1 MEWTLTRIKLCPI
14 FPLKFFDVMQ
24 NNGNP
29 KRGAKISPLIYSY
42 VDSILNWTLSILSS
56 VLICKDVQVSTEQ
69 PPVEWRLSSGILF
82 VPSTH
87 FFFLSWKIKGGRS
100 EDICV
105 WSVCV
110 CVCVVWGRRRDWDR
124 DKENGKQANESESLE
139 SISMSSKLHCVTWGK
154 LHRISEPH
162 LWNGRISSRVMG
174 LW

>member
-42 VDSILNWTLSILSS
+42 IDSILNWTLSILSS
-56 VLICKDVQVSTEQ
+56 VLICKDVQMSTEQ

-87 FFFLSWKIKGGRS
+87 FFILSLKIKGGRS

-105 WSVCV
+105 SS
-110 CVCVVWGRRRDWDR
+110 VCVVWGRRRDWDR
-124 DKENGKQANESESLE
+124 NKENGKQANERESLE
-139 SISMSSKLHCVTWGK
+139 SISLSSKLHCVTLDK